1 LIKNMFDNL
10 KKLQQFKEIKDS
22 LEKEKIEIEKEG
34 IKIVVN
40 GKMEIEEIKLNP
52 ELDQNQ
58 QERAIKDCI
67 NEAVKKI
74 QTIVAQKMMQM

>member
-1 LIKNMFDNL
+1 MFDNL